1 MCQDREGQTSA
12 CVQKLQ
18 MQDYSFTDVRLDPII
33 PSASLPFSMIST
45 SAWFQSRIRRVKT
58 WGPCNYLGQCGF
70 PSFASNNNMV
80 WSPPKTGKSL
90 PSTLFT
96 FPQPHRGVL
105 FYMVVE
111 GLWPSATWP
120 DVPPWSHGC
129 WLQGHHSWWLPRVDP
144 TYQAVLSQVHRLGKH
159 QMWCWWK
166 HLA

>member
-1 MCQDREGQTSA
+1 MCQDREGQTLP
-12 CVQKLQ
+12 CVQQLQ

-33 PSASLPFSMIST
+33 PSASLPFSWSPP
-45 SAWFQSRIRRVKT
+45 APGSRAGSGGWKHEDL
-58 WGPCNYLGQCGF
+58 CNYLGQCGF

-105 FYMVVE
+105 FCMEVE

-144 TYQAVLSQVHRLGKH
+144 TYQAVLSQVHRLG
-159 QMWCWWK
+159 
-166 HLA
+166 